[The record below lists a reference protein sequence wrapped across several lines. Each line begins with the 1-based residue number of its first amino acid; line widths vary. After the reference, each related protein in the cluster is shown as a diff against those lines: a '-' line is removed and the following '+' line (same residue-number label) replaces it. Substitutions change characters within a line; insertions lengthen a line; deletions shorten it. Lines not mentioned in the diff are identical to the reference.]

1 MSIILHI
8 KITKILQKF
17 GKKIGLY
24 FANRKPLSE
33 ENSRVV
39 CKVILKKLKAH
50 NPFKMRK
57 SENALF
63 FNGFQT
69 VLKNPFK
76 ASLKRGKFMSGWNR
90 DVNCELCIENC
101 MEEKITIN
109 NSYLTIH
116 NNTSV
121 IMGLSPDT
129 MAGNLLSDTG

>member
-1 MSIILHI
+1 MGKNKKKTRTGTAPPRCWQYPWCIGGGDPHHRYTLKIIYSFIVKLSILVFM
-8 KITKILQKF
+8 KTTRFLQKF

-33 ENSRVV
+33 ENFRVV
-39 CKVILKKLKAH
+39 YKLKAH

-76 ASLKRGKFMSGWNR
+76 VGSKRGKFMSG
-90 DVNCELCIENC
+90 
-101 MEEKITIN
+101 
-109 NSYLTIH
+109 
-116 NNTSV
+116 
-121 IMGLSPDT
+121 
-129 MAGNLLSDTG
+129 